1 MNDEMYAPGYGPPSP
16 LQEARQDPLG
26 ALVLLVEA
34 CERGEPNLRVYL
46 DAAHAAISRGGC
58 PDCEKYAMLAGRFQ
72 SGVDRYREALE
83 QAEAKREI
91 AEANLAITQE
101 NLSNADA
108 VLGRLIE
115 DCDKAEAEGVHVLY
129 TNHVRSLAAVG
140 GDPE

>member
-1 MNDEMYAPGYGPPSP
+1 MSH
-16 LQEARQDPLG
+16 
-26 ALVLLVEA
+26 
-34 CERGEPNLRVYL
+34 ERLTDRDIV
-46 DAAHAAISRGGC
+46 DFDHRG
-58 PDCEKYAMLAGRFQ
+58 DFVSADDYDDVVAERE
-72 SGVDRYREALE
+72 RYREALE
-83 QAEAKREI
+83 RAEAKREI

-108 VLGRLIE
+108 VLERLVE

>member
-1 MNDEMYAPGYGPPSP
+1 MSSADYTFHKFDGPSWRHHA
-16 LQEARQDPLG
+16 EAL
-26 ALVLLVEA
+26 EA
-34 CERGEPNLRVYL
+34 ENERLEAER
-46 DAAHAAISRGGC
+46 
-58 PDCEKYAMLAGRFQ
+58 
-72 SGVDRYREALE
+72 DRYREALE